1 MALLGRA
8 VRWIVRYKVPAMAP
22 TPRHVLRDDLLIG
35 HGSQRSCYAH
45 PADRQRCIKV
55 PKHPA
60 HPEAQQANLV
70 DWHYARSLD
79 RRGVSHAHRARIY
92 GWAPTTQADGLVVER
107 ICNDDGTP
115 AIKLQH
121 ALKYGIVQRDE
132 AEALLGE
139 LRHWVL
145 TNHIAVHDL
154 SPGNLLVKQTSAGNT
169 LVLIDGIGGQKIKL
183 KFLLYLYSPRFAR
196 AITRRRWPAFEKKI
210 QARLDRVTP
219 VQPSQSLDESLGR
232 RL

>member
-1 MALLGRA
+1 MALLGRT

-22 TPRHVLRDDLLIG
+22 APAHVLSDDLLIG
-35 HGSQRSCYAH
+35 YGSQRSCYAH
-45 PADRQRCIKV
+45 PTDRQLCIKV

-79 RRGVSHAHRARIY
+79 RRGVSHAHRARIH
-92 GWAPTTQADGLVVER
+92 GWAPTTQADGLLVER
-107 ICNDDGTP
+107 IRNDDGTP
-115 AIKLQH
+115 AVKLQH

-132 AEALLGE
+132 AAALLRS
-139 LRHWVL
+139 LKQWVL

-154 SPGNLLVKQTSAGNT
+154 SPGNLLLKQTTAGNT
-169 LVLIDGIGGQKIKL
+169 LILIDGIGGQKIKL

-196 AITRRRWPAFEKKI
+196 AITRWRWPAFERKI

-219 VQPSQSLDESLGR
+219 MQPSLSHDE
-232 RL
+232 